1 MERKAW
7 KLIWVSILFTNPTI
21 PFTTLVLKADLV
33 NVSKREIVMFWG
45 VTTIP
50 FATLVLK
57 VALVNG
63 SKNLN
68 SNVLRN
74 YNYTFYDTSFNGIPN

>member
-1 MERKAW
+1 MDQK
-7 KLIWVSILFTNPTI
+7 I
-21 PFTTLVLKADLV
+21 
-33 NVSKREIVMFWG
+33 EIVMFWRA
-45 VTTIP
+45 TTIP

-57 VALVNG
+57 VDLVNV

-74 YNYTFYDTSFNGIPN
+74 YNYTFYDTSFNVIPN